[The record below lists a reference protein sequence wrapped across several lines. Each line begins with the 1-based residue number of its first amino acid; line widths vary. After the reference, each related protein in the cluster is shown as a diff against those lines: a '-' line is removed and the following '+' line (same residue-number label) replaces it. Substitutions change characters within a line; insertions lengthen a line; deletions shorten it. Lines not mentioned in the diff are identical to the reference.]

1 MSVGM
6 RKYFSYIAMLLVKF
20 SCLKIS
26 DMGVCIEL
34 NDYFDGS
41 YGSYIYCEF
50 TEKITIHCLYVH

>member
-34 NDYFDGS
+34 NDYFGGNNGS
-41 YGSYIYCEF
+41 HIYFEF
-50 TEKITIHCLYVH
+50 REKIFILCPYVH